1 MKAFKMLKSL
11 MKPALLILG
20 SAALTAPV
28 ALYAN
33 DLIKSGEP
41 VAVAKSA
48 LWITPPRDWNKLSA
62 RPGKKAETWTLDGE
76 QLNDI
81 SFYSDIAP
89 GEPLLRE
96 RSKKRDP
103 LPKLRP
109 NSLLTDVP
117 EFLEGTYRAHY
128 GIAVFSLGT
137 SKPAKFL
144 NEPAI
149 QFTYEYVTPDEL
161 TRRGEAIAV
170 LRSGRLFMITF
181 DAPKLHFFDRNIE
194 DYRSLVAS
202 AKIV

>member
-1 MKAFKMLKSL
+1 MKAFEMLKPL
-11 MKPALLILG
+11 LKPILFISAG
-20 SAALTAPV
+20 AALATPV
-28 ALYAN
+28 ALSAN
-33 DLIKSGEP
+33 DLIKSGET
-41 VAVAKSA
+41 VMVAKST
-48 LWITPPRDWNKLSA
+48 LSITPPRDWNKLSA

-76 QLNDI
+76 RLNDI
-81 SFYSDIAP
+81 SFFSDIAP

-103 LPKLRP
+103 LPKLRA

-117 EFLEGTYRAHY
+117 ELLEGTYRAHF

-137 SKPAKFL
+137 SKPTKFL

-161 TRRGEAIAV
+161 SRRGEAIAV
-170 LRSGRLFMITF
+170 LRSGKLFMITF

-194 DYRSLVAS
+194 DYRAVVAS
-202 AKIV
+202 AKIA